1 MLVALLGLAIFYIY
15 ALIIFAFYRD
25 WMWSANNGRHCR
37 TIYECFISVLHHGLV
52 EGPYTVNIPLTII
65 VHNTN
70 SALILKNISIQHA
83 VSFGICNHTS
93 TILAIH
99 ATDIS
104 QENLSIT

>member
-65 VHNTN
+65 IHNTN

-93 TILAIH
+93 IILAIH
-99 ATDIS
+99 ATDIP